1 MKATYVMAAAAVFCF
16 SGGAWAA
23 EQTLTGQI
31 GDSRCGA
38 THKAAQEHN
47 KNLSDR
53 DCAEACVKGGAKY
66 ILSSG
71 GKVYQIDNQKDP
83 ALAMY
88 AGEQVTVT
96 GEVSGNTI
104 RASKIMKASR

>member
-1 MKATYVMAAAAVFCF
+1 
-16 SGGAWAA
+16 
-23 EQTLTGQI
+23 
-31 GDSRCGA
+31 
-38 THKAAQEHN
+38 
-47 KNLSDR
+47 
-53 DCAEACVKGGAKY
+53 VKGGAKY

-104 RASKIMKASR
+104 RAAKIMKASR